1 MIKKKTD
8 IAIIGAGISG
18 CAAAQELQANGIGY
32 LLLEK
37 NVEPGGLTRSIS
49 VGDAHF
55 DYTGHYLHLS
65 KCKSPAELPYAKQ
78 NNEEWQL
85 IERISVVYVD
95 GVIVPAPLQYNL
107 VALPTDMRRAC
118 IEAYHNR
125 MLVKDPKSFRD
136 YLLSGFGEA
145 ICETF
150 LFPYNEKQLA
160 ISLDNLSVEAVSRFF
175 PYPDEKR
182 IEKGCVKLKE
192 HSPFGYNKNFW
203 YPKNEGIGLLAKG
216 LAKGLTNLHT
226 CCIVEGINVNDKCIY
241 SSRGES
247 KYDSLISSIPLK
259 NLCEITNHPELQLL
273 AHSLTHNRVLCLNLL
288 LNGPFHRDFQQC
300 HWIYVPDKRIRFYRV
315 GFYSHFD
322 SSYVPPGKTAIY
334 IEVAFNSEEPLPE
347 LNKIL
352 DEVFFSLEKLSWM
365 SRENCNVISANW
377 IDCAYVHF
385 NHDRKNILNKIF
397 EILRTFDI
405 HPVGRYGL
413 WDYNSMED
421 SIFSGIEVAK
431 KLI

>member
-1 MIKKKTD
+1 MKKKTD

-18 CAAAQELQANGIGY
+18 CAAAQELQASGIDY

-49 VGDAHF
+49 IGDAHF

-85 IERISVVYVD
+85 IERRSVVYFE
-95 GVIVPAPLQYNL
+95 GEIIPAPLQYNL
-107 VALPTDMRRAC
+107 FALSGNVRRAC
-118 IEAYHNR
+118 IEGYRNR

-145 ICETF
+145 MCETF

-160 ISLDNLSVEAVSRFF
+160 VSLDNLSVEAVSRFF

-182 IEKGCVKLKE
+182 IEKGCAKLTE
-192 HSPFGYNKNFW
+192 QSPFGYNKNFW

-216 LAKGLTNLHT
+216 LAKDIINLHT
-226 CCIVEGINVNDKCIY
+226 CCIVEEINVNDKRIY
-241 SSRGES
+241 SSQGEI

-259 NLCEITNHPELQLL
+259 SLCAITNHPDLQLIAQQL
-273 AHSLTHNRVLCLNLL
+273 RHNRVLCLNLL
-288 LNGPFHRDFQQC
+288 LDGPFHRDFQRC

-334 IEVAFNSEEPLPE
+334 IEAAFSSEELLPD
-347 LNKIL
+347 LTKII
-352 DEVFFSLEKLSWM
+352 DEVLIGLEQLDWM
-365 SRENCNVISANW
+365 SHEDYSVLSANW

-385 NHDRKNILNKIF
+385 DHHRKKAVNRIF
-397 EILRTFDI
+397 EILRGVDVYPI
-405 HPVGRYGL
+405 GRYGL